1 GLRFERQCQ
10 NAAAVAL
17 MLRSHPAVK
26 AVRYPG
32 LPEDPS
38 HEIAA
43 RQMRRFGGIVSVE
56 LTDAQ
61 AVHDLVR
68 RSALLVGSTSFGG
81 IHSSVDRR
89 ARWGDP
95 VAEGFARISLGIED
109 TDDLLSD
116 IEQALDTGGR

>member
-1 GLRFERQCQ
+1 VLAGYVAGSHPEMMERVQRDRLLAGPILGPFEAWLILRSLGTPGLRFERQCQ

-43 RQMRRFGGIVSVE
+43 
-56 LTDAQ
+56 
-61 AVHDLVR
+61 
-68 RSALLVGSTSFGG
+68 
-81 IHSSVDRR
+81 
-89 ARWGDP
+89 
-95 VAEGFARISLGIED
+95 
-109 TDDLLSD
+109 
-116 IEQALDTGGR
+116 